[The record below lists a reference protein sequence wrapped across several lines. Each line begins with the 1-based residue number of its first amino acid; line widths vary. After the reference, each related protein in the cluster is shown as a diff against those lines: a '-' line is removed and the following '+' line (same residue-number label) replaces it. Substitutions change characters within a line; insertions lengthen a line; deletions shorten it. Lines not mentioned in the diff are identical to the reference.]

1 MSFKEALRKCCKVA
15 AVMIII
21 IIPFIAGICAKE
33 GAANGFESF
42 MGWAAMADAVLM
54 AALVIVYSRRKK
66 EDGDAGESE

>member
-1 MSFKEALRKCCKVA
+1 MKKYCKVA

-33 GAANGFESF
+33 GAADGFESF

-54 AALVIVYSRRKK
+54 AALAIVYGRRKK
-66 EDGDAGESE
+66 EVQDAGESE

>member
-1 MSFKEALRKCCKVA
+1 
-15 AVMIII
+15 MIII

-33 GAANGFESF
+33 GASNGFESF

-54 AALVIVYSRRKK
+54 AALVIVRSRKK

>member
-1 MSFKEALRKCCKVA
+1 MSFKEALKKCCKVA

-33 GAANGFESF
+33 GASNGFESF
-42 MGWAAMADAVLM
+42 MGWAAMADAVVM
-54 AALVIVYSRRKK
+54 AALVIAYSRKKK

>member
-33 GAANGFESF
+33 GASNGFESF

-54 AALVIVYSRRKK
+54 AALVIAYGRRKK
-66 EDGDAGESE
+66 EE

>member
-33 GAANGFESF
+33 GASNGFESF

-54 AALVIVYSRRKK
+54 AALVIVYGRRKK
-66 EDGDAGESE
+66 EE

>member
-1 MSFKEALRKCCKVA
+1 MSFKEAMKKCCKVA

-33 GAANGFESF
+33 GASNGFESF

-54 AALVIVYSRRKK
+54 AALVIVRSRKK